1 MMMEDLELLEAK
13 YQGTVARSREALEL
27 DFSIRYGDRMSL
39 MLNEALKVYFLD
51 LDSKVKVRRTIV
63 DEMGYRIDN
72 LVKARLSSLNLNL
85 NPILITWYYIGNG
98 EHVDRLRELLGM
110 AGQRISIDDYVKG
123 GFLMR
128 IDKSTVI
135 IPEYLA
141 GYLSKVDPPPQLDSS
156 SIVYGNIDNPMF
168 MVTLETIARNL
179 KPIDGFIRAFYGKG
193 IRDAL
198 TSGLLNQLAKLHNDE
213 VLVNPLI
220 DLRSL
225 RLGLARAKNTR
236 ARVIKHSLSMYGK
249 YIFDKEIYCGVNY
262 MFTYSSRSLVV
273 YLCPWTPHY
282 KLIISKHYGV
292 RSLIVLG
299 IRFRESMVDFLNSEK
314 DRRPSL
320 SKVMFVTFDQA
331 VGSIHA
337 IYQSESRNLMDD
349 ALDILYETNYNITEV
364 TY

>member
-1 MMMEDLELLEAK
+1 MMEELELLEAK
-13 YQGTVARSREALEL
+13 YQGAVARSREALEL

-63 DEMGYRIDN
+63 DEMEYRVEGLI
-72 LVKARLSSLNLNL
+72 KARLSSLNLSL
-85 NPILITWYYIGNG
+85 NPILVTWYYIGNG
-98 EHVDRLRELLGM
+98 ERVDRLKELLSL
-110 AGQRISIDDYVKG
+110 AGYGISIDDYVKA

-128 IDKSTVI
+128 IDKSTVV

-141 GYLSKVDPPPQLDSS
+141 GYLSSAGSPQQLDSS
-156 SIVYGNIDNPMF
+156 SIVYGNIDNPLF
-168 MVTLETIARNL
+168 MVALEAIARNL
-179 KPIDGFIRAFYGKG
+179 KPIEGFIKAFYGQG

-198 TSGLLNQLAKLHNDE
+198 TSGLLSQVAKLHDGE

-236 ARVIKHSLSMYGK
+236 AKVIKHSLSMYGK
-249 YIFDKEIYCGVNY
+249 YMFDKEIYCGINY

-282 KLIISKHYGV
+282 KSIISKHHGV

-299 IRFRESMVDFLNSEK
+299 VRFRESMIEFLNLEK
-314 DRRPSL
+314 YKRPNL
-320 SKVMFVTFDQA
+320 LKVMFITFDQA
-331 VGSIHA
+331 LGEIHA
-337 IYQSESRNLMDD
+337 IYQNESRSLMDD
-349 ALDILYETNYNITEV
+349 VLDILYESNYRVTEV

>member
-1 MMMEDLELLEAK
+1 MEELELLEAK
-13 YQGTVARSREALEL
+13 YQGAVARSRRALEL
-27 DFSIRYGDRMSL
+27 DFSIRYGDRMSI
-39 MLNEALKVYFLD
+39 MLNEALKVYSLD
-51 LDSKVKVRRTIV
+51 IDSKVKVRRAIV
-63 DEMGYRIDN
+63 DEMEYRVEDFI
-72 LVKARLSSLNLNL
+72 KARLSSLNLNL

-98 EHVDRLRELLGM
+98 ERVDRLKELLNM
-110 AGQRISIDDYVKG
+110 AGQGIDINDYVKG

-128 IDKSTVI
+128 IDESTVI

-141 GYLSKVDPPPQLDSS
+141 GYLSKADPPQQLDSS
-156 SIVYGNIDNPMF
+156 SIVYNNIDNPLF
-168 MVTLETIARNL
+168 MVTLEAISRNL
-179 KPIDGFIRAFYGKG
+179 KPIEGFIRAFYGKG

-198 TSGLLNQLAKLHNDE
+198 ASGLLNQVAKLHDDE
-213 VLVNPLI
+213 VLVNPLL

-249 YIFDKEIYCGVNY
+249 YMFDREIYCGVNY

-282 KLIISKHYGV
+282 KSIINRHYGV

-299 IRFRESMVDFLNSEK
+299 VRFRESMVDFLSSEK
-314 DRRPSL
+314 YKRPSL
-320 SKVMFVTFDQA
+320 SKVMFITFDQA
-331 VGSIHA
+331 IGEIHA
-337 IYQSESRNLMDD
+337 IYQYESRNLMDD
-349 ALDILYETNYNITEV
+349 VLDILYETNYRITEV